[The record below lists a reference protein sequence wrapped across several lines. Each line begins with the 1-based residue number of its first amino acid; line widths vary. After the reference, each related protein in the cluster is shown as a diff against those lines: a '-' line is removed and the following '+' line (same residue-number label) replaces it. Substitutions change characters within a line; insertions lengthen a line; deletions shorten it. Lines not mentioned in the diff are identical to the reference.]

1 VIALAH
7 AGMTLLT
14 WLFLIGFAGSLIVIL
29 ISFVE
34 DFNELIGKD

>member
-1 VIALAH
+1 MIALAH

>member
-1 VIALAH
+1 
-7 AGMTLLT
+7 MTLLT